1 MDKKEINMN
10 NEDMK
15 KFYEGKPV
23 EMGVTYPL
31 YTKKQFNEWMK
42 FITKEKY
49 EKIIL
54 PNFSVVVAGPK
65 DLKKDL
71 VCHSYLSYIIN
82 RYEGDKYCV
91 FTQADKQITYTW
103 FQKEIYDSKKTE
115 AVKCFL
121 NAYKNYEFIRVRDA
135 FKTYEGFMKFIG
147 QEPKK

>member
-65 DLKKDL
+65 DLKK
-71 VCHSYLSYIIN
+71 I
-82 RYEGDKYCV
+82 
-91 FTQADKQITYTW
+91 
-103 FQKEIYDSKKTE
+103 
-115 AVKCFL
+115 
-121 NAYKNYEFIRVRDA
+121 
-135 FKTYEGFMKFIG
+135 
-147 QEPKK
+147 